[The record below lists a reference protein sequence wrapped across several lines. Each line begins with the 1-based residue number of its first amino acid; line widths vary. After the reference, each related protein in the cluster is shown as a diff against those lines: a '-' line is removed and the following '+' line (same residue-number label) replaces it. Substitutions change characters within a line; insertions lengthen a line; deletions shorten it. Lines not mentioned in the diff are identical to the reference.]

1 MVQSL
6 GNLVRAK
13 RPIRLP
19 NVLTRDE
26 VKLLL
31 SFLEPDLQLI
41 GLIRQDMWNGL
52 STRSDEGSAGC
63 WGNYRVLRAV
73 YAGTGGGTGG
83 GELASYLNYAVQVKL
98 S

>member
-1 MVQSL
+1 MEGGRPPCPRAWWRRALGRDVQSL

-41 GLIRQDMWNGL
+41 GRMLYTHVLNREPGGV
-52 STRSDEGSAGC
+52 RSPMD
-63 WGNYRVLRAV
+63 RM
-73 YAGTGGGTGG
+73 
-83 GELASYLNYAVQVKL
+83 
-98 S
+98 

>member
-1 MVQSL
+1 MLGRDVQSL
-6 GNLVRAK
+6 GNLDRAK

-31 SFLEPDLQLI
+31 NFLEPNLQLT

-73 YAGTGGGTGG
+73 
-83 GELASYLNYAVQVKL
+83 
-98 S
+98 

>member
-1 MVQSL
+1 MGRDVQSL

-73 YAGTGGGTGG
+73 YAGTGGGK
-83 GELASYLNYAVQVKL
+83 LASYLNYAVQAKL